1 MISNETNNVFSF
13 IHNDALGCRSPLKDL
28 SLLGGLL
35 ADWRFE
41 KSKSYYY
48 VIKVGYV
55 ISWFYDLDEFNYI
68 ATEQSIKIASF

>member
-28 SLLGGLL
+28 SLLGRLL

-48 VIKVGYV
+48 LCNNKSQIRSLLV
-55 ISWFYDLDEFNYI
+55 L
-68 ATEQSIKIASF
+68 